1 MLIKKTSKQ
10 DINGLLIIDKP
21 LGFSSNQ
28 VLSKI
33 KWLYNPK
40 KVGHTGTLDPLATG
54 LLPVCLGE
62 ATKFSSYLFDA
73 NKTYE
78 AKIKLG
84 FTSPTG
90 DGEGALTDLNIDTF
104 PNKAEA
110 VDALK
115 SFEGAIEQTPP
126 MHSALKHNG
135 KPLYQYAREG
145 IEIPRKKRTV
155 TIFSI
160 KLIDLKKDELLLE
173 IDCSKG
179 TYIRTLAEDIGK
191 KLNVGGYLIGL
202 KRTVVGSLSINDA
215 ISLDSIEESSVE
227 DRFKFINPIDGF
239 LNNFDSL
246 IVNNNEANAIKDGK
260 IVYKKEALDSIY
272 RLYTQENI
280 FIGLAEGDA
289 NGNLKVK
296 RLMAI

>member
-1 MLIKKTSKQ
+1 MIKSTKS

-21 LGFSSNQ
+21 IGFSSNQ
-28 VLSKI
+28 ALSKI
-33 KWLYNPK
+33 KWLFNPK

-84 FTSPTG
+84 FTSSTG
-90 DGEGALTDLNIDTF
+90 DAEGTLTDLNIATF
-104 PNKAEA
+104 PNKTKVINEI
-110 VDALK
+110 K
-115 SFEGAIEQTPP
+115 NFEGEIEQIPP
-126 MHSALKHNG
+126 MHSALKHDG

-145 IEIPRKKRTV
+145 LEIPRKKRTV

-160 KLIDLKKDELLLE
+160 KLIDLKENELFLE
-173 IDCSKG
+173 IECSKG

-202 KRTVVGSLSINDA
+202 RRTVVGSLSINNA
-215 ISLDSIEESSVE
+215 ISLNLIEESSDE
-227 DRFKFINPIDGF
+227 DRLKLINPIDGF

-246 IVNNNEANAIKDGK
+246 IVNKEESNAIKDGK
-260 IVYKKEALDSIY
+260 IINKKEAKDNIY
-272 RLYTQENI
+272 RLYSEEDI
-280 FIGLAEGDA
+280 FIGLAEGDI

>member
-1 MLIKKTSKQ
+1 MIIKHKKQ

-28 VLSKI
+28 ALSKI

-40 KVGHTGTLDPLATG
+40 KAGHTGTLDPLATG

-62 ATKFSSYLFDA
+62 ATKFSSYLFEE

-84 FTSPTG
+84 FTSSTG
-90 DGEGALTDLNIDTF
+90 DAEGILTDLNIDTF
-104 PNKAEA
+104 PSKTLIINE
-110 VDALK
+110 LK
-115 SFEGAIEQTPP
+115 NFEGEIEQTPP
-126 MHSALKHNG
+126 MHSALKYDG

-160 KLIDLKKDELLLE
+160 KLKQNKKDELLIE
-173 IDCSKG
+173 IECSKG
-179 TYIRTLAEDIGK
+179 TYIRTLAEDIGE

-202 KRTVVGSLSINDA
+202 RRTVVGSLSIHNA
-215 ISLDSIEESSVE
+215 ISLDLIEETPDE
-227 DRFKFINPIDGF
+227 ERLKFINPIDGF
-239 LNNFDSL
+239 LNNFDAL
-246 IVNNNEANAIKDGK
+246 VVNNDESNAIKDGK
-260 IVYKKEALDSIY
+260 ILHKKEAKDNIY
-272 RLYTQENI
+272 RLYSQEDV
-280 FIGLAEGDA
+280 FIGLAEGDT
-289 NGNLKVK
+289 NGNIKVK
-296 RLMAI
+296 RLMAL

>member
-1 MLIKKTSKQ
+1 MIIKSKKQ

-28 VLSKI
+28 ALSKI
-33 KWLYNPK
+33 KWLFNPK
-40 KVGHTGTLDPLATG
+40 KAGHTGTLDPLATG

-84 FTSPTG
+84 FTSSTG
-90 DGEGALTDLNIDTF
+90 DAEGALTDMNIDMF
-104 PNKAEA
+104 PNKALVINE
-110 VDALK
+110 LK
-115 SFEGAIEQTPP
+115 NFEGEIEQTPP
-126 MHSALKHNG
+126 MHSALKHDG

-145 IEIPRKKRTV
+145 IEIPRKKRAV

-160 KLIDLKKDELLLE
+160 KLIDLKKDELDLE
-173 IDCSKG
+173 IECSKG

-202 KRTVVGSLSINDA
+202 RRTVVGSLSINNA
-215 ISLDSIEESSVE
+215 TSLDLIEESPDV
-227 DRFKFINPIDGF
+227 DRLKFINPIDGF

-246 IVNNNEANAIKDGK
+246 VVNNDESNAIKDGK
-260 IVYKKEALDSIY
+260 IVYKKEAMDNIY
-272 RLYTQENI
+272 RLYSQENI

>member
-1 MLIKKTSKQ
+1 MMIKSTKS

-21 LGFSSNQ
+21 IGFSSNQ
-28 VLSKI
+28 ALSKI
-33 KWLYNPK
+33 KWLFNPK

-84 FTSPTG
+84 FTSSTG
-90 DGEGALTDLNIDTF
+90 DAEGTLTDLNIATF
-104 PNKAEA
+104 PNKTKVINEI
-110 VDALK
+110 K
-115 SFEGAIEQTPP
+115 NFEGEIEQIPP
-126 MHSALKHNG
+126 MHSALKHDG

-145 IEIPRKKRTV
+145 LEIPRKKRTV

-160 KLIDLKKDELLLE
+160 KLIDLKENELFLE
-173 IDCSKG
+173 IECSKG

-202 KRTVVGSLSINDA
+202 RRTVVGSLSINNA
-215 ISLDSIEESSVE
+215 ISLNLIEESSDE
-227 DRFKFINPIDGF
+227 DRLKLINPIDGF

-246 IVNNNEANAIKDGK
+246 IVNKEESNAIKDGK
-260 IVYKKEALDSIY
+260 IINKKEAKDNIY
-272 RLYTQENI
+272 RLYSEEDI
-280 FIGLAEGDA
+280 FIGLAEGDI

>member
-1 MLIKKTSKQ
+1 MTIKATKQ
-10 DINGLLIIDKP
+10 NINGLLIIDKP

-28 VLSKI
+28 ALSKI
-33 KWLYNPK
+33 KWLFNPK
-40 KVGHTGTLDPLATG
+40 KAGHTGTLDPLATG

-84 FTSPTG
+84 FTSSTG
-90 DGEGALTDLNIDTF
+90 DAEGALTDLNIDKF
-104 PNKAEA
+104 PNKTLVINE
-110 VDALK
+110 LK
-115 SFEGAIEQTPP
+115 NFEGVIEQTPP
-126 MHSALKHNG
+126 RHSALKHDG

-145 IEIPRKKRTV
+145 IEISRKKRTV

-173 IDCSKG
+173 IECSKG

-191 KLNVGGYLIGL
+191 KLNVGAYLIGL
-202 KRTVVGSLSINDA
+202 RRTVVGSLSIDNA
-215 ISLDSIEESSVE
+215 ISIDLIEESSDE
-227 DRFKFINPIDGF
+227 DRLKFINPIDGF
-239 LNNFDSL
+239 LKNFNSL
-246 IVNNNEANAIKDGK
+246 IVNNDESDAIKDGK
-260 IVYKKEALDSIY
+260 IVHKKEAKDNIY
-272 RLYTQENI
+272 RLYSQENI
-280 FIGLAEGDA
+280 FIGLAEGDT

>member
-1 MLIKKTSKQ
+1 MIIKTTKQ

-28 VLSKI
+28 ALSKI
-33 KWLYNPK
+33 KWLFNPK
-40 KVGHTGTLDPLATG
+40 KAGHTGTLDPLATG

-84 FTSPTG
+84 FTSSTG
-90 DGEGALTDLNIDTF
+90 DAEGALTDLNIDKF
-104 PNKAEA
+104 PNKTLVINE
-110 VDALK
+110 LK
-115 SFEGAIEQTPP
+115 NFEGVIEQTPP
-126 MHSALKHNG
+126 MHSALKHDG

-145 IEIPRKKRTV
+145 IEISRKKRTV

-173 IDCSKG
+173 IECSKG

-191 KLNVGGYLIGL
+191 KLNVGAYLIGL
-202 KRTVVGSLSINDA
+202 RRTVVGSLSIDNA
-215 ISLDSIEESSVE
+215 ISIDLIEESSDE
-227 DRFKFINPIDGF
+227 DRLKFINPIDGF
-239 LNNFDSL
+239 LKNFNSL
-246 IVNNNEANAIKDGK
+246 IVNNDESDAIKDGK
-260 IVYKKEALDSIY
+260 IVHKKEAKDNIY
-272 RLYTQENI
+272 RLYSQENI
-280 FIGLAEGDA
+280 FIGLAEGDT

>member
-1 MLIKKTSKQ
+1 MIVKALRQ
-10 DINGLLIIDKP
+10 EINGLLIIDKP

-28 VLSKI
+28 ALSKI

-40 KVGHTGTLDPLATG
+40 KAGHTGTLDPLATG

-73 NKTYE
+73 NKTQVVN
-78 AKIKLG
+78 
-84 FTSPTG
+84 
-90 DGEGALTDLNIDTF
+90 AL
-104 PNKAEA
+104 E
-110 VDALK
+110 
-115 SFEGAIEQTPP
+115 SFHGAIEQTPP
-126 MHSALKHNG
+126 MHSALKHDG

-145 IEIPRKKRTV
+145 IEIPRKKRIV
-155 TIFSI
+155 KILSI
-160 KLIDLKKDELLLE
+160 RLINLEKNELIIE
-173 IDCSKG
+173 VDCSKG

-202 KRTVVGSLSINDA
+202 RRTVVGSLSIDNA
-215 ISLDSIEESSVE
+215 VSLDSIEESSGE
-227 DRFKFINPIDGF
+227 DRLSFINPIDGF
-239 LNNFDSL
+239 LNNFDPL
-246 IVNNNEANAIKDGK
+246 IVNNDEANAIKDGK
-260 IVYKKEALDSIY
+260 IVHKKEVLNDIY

-280 FIGLAEGDA
+280 FIGLAEGDT

>member
-1 MLIKKTSKQ
+1 MIIKSKKQ

-28 VLSKI
+28 ALSKI
-33 KWLYNPK
+33 KWLFNPK
-40 KVGHTGTLDPLATG
+40 KAGHTGTLDPLATG

-84 FTSPTG
+84 FTSSTG
-90 DGEGALTDLNIDTF
+90 DAEGALTDMNMF
-104 PNKAEA
+104 PNKALVINE
-110 VDALK
+110 LK
-115 SFEGAIEQTPP
+115 NFEGEIEQTPP
-126 MHSALKHNG
+126 MHSALKHDG

-145 IEIPRKKRTV
+145 IEIPRKKRAV

-160 KLIDLKKDELLLE
+160 KLIDLKKDELDLE
-173 IDCSKG
+173 IECSKG

-202 KRTVVGSLSINDA
+202 RRTVVGSLSINNA
-215 ISLDSIEESSVE
+215 TSLDLIEESPDV
-227 DRFKFINPIDGF
+227 DRLKFINPIDGF

-246 IVNNNEANAIKDGK
+246 VVNNDESNAIKDGK
-260 IVYKKEALDSIY
+260 IVYKKEAMDNIY
-272 RLYTQENI
+272 RLYSQENI

>member
-1 MLIKKTSKQ
+1 MITKTSKQ
-10 DINGLLIIDKP
+10 NINGLLIIDKP

-28 VLSKI
+28 ALSKI
-33 KWLYNPK
+33 KWLFNPK
-40 KVGHTGTLDPLATG
+40 KAGHTGTLDPLATG

-84 FTSPTG
+84 FTSSTG
-90 DGEGALTDLNIDTF
+90 DAEGALTDLNIDKF
-104 PNKAEA
+104 PNKTLVINE
-110 VDALK
+110 LK
-115 SFEGAIEQTPP
+115 NFEGVIEQTPP
-126 MHSALKHNG
+126 MHSALKHDG

-145 IEIPRKKRTV
+145 IEISRKKRTV

-173 IDCSKG
+173 IECSKG

-191 KLNVGGYLIGL
+191 KLNVGAYLIGL
-202 KRTVVGSLSINDA
+202 RRTVVGSLSIDNA
-215 ISLDSIEESSVE
+215 ISIDLIEESSDE
-227 DRFKFINPIDGF
+227 DRLKFINPIDGF
-239 LNNFDSL
+239 LKNFNSL
-246 IVNNNEANAIKDGK
+246 IVNNDESDAIKDGK
-260 IVYKKEALDSIY
+260 IVHKKEAKDNIY
-272 RLYTQENI
+272 RLYSQENI
-280 FIGLAEGDA
+280 FIGLAEGDT

>member
-1 MLIKKTSKQ
+1 MIIKSKKQ

-28 VLSKI
+28 ALSKI
-33 KWLYNPK
+33 KWLFNPK
-40 KVGHTGTLDPLATG
+40 KAGHTGTLDPLATG

-84 FTSPTG
+84 FTSSTG
-90 DGEGALTDLNIDTF
+90 DEEGALTDMNIDMF
-104 PNKAEA
+104 PNKALVINE
-110 VDALK
+110 LK
-115 SFEGAIEQTPP
+115 NFEGEIEQTPP
-126 MHSALKHNG
+126 MHSALKHDG

-145 IEIPRKKRTV
+145 IEIPRKKRAV

-160 KLIDLKKDELLLE
+160 KLIDLKKDELDLE
-173 IDCSKG
+173 IECSKG

-202 KRTVVGSLSINDA
+202 RRTVVGSLSINNA
-215 ISLDSIEESSVE
+215 TSLDLIEESPDV
-227 DRFKFINPIDGF
+227 DRLKFINPIDGF

-246 IVNNNEANAIKDGK
+246 VVNNDESNAIKDGK
-260 IVYKKEALDSIY
+260 IVYKKEAMDNIY
-272 RLYTQENI
+272 RLYSQENI

>member
-1 MLIKKTSKQ
+1 MTIKAPKQ
-10 DINGLLIIDKP
+10 NINGLLIVDKP

-28 VLSKI
+28 ALSKI

-40 KVGHTGTLDPLATG
+40 KAGHTGTLDPLATG
-54 LLPVCLGE
+54 VLPVCLGE

-78 AKIKLG
+78 ARIKLG
-84 FTSPTG
+84 FTSSTG
-90 DGEGALTDLNIDTF
+90 DAEGSLTELSIDRI
-104 PNKAEA
+104 PNKIQIINVLE
-110 VDALK
+110 
-115 SFEGAIEQTPP
+115 SFHGEIEQTPP
-126 MHSALKHNG
+126 MYSALKHDG

-155 TIFSI
+155 KIFSI
-160 KLIDLKKDELLLE
+160 RLVNLKKDELLVE

-179 TYIRTLAEDIGK
+179 TYIRTLAEDIGE

-202 KRTVVGSLSINDA
+202 RRTVVGSLSIKSA
-215 ISLDSIEESSVE
+215 ISLDSIEEASGQ
-227 DRFKFINPIDGF
+227 DRLGFINPIDTF

-246 IVNNNEANAIKDGK
+246 TINNDEANAIKDGK
-260 IVYKKEALDSIY
+260 IVIKKEVLRDIY

-280 FIGLAEGDA
+280 FLGLAEGDT

>member
-1 MLIKKTSKQ
+1 MTIKATKQ
-10 DINGLLIIDKP
+10 NINGLLIIDKP

-28 VLSKI
+28 ALSKI
-33 KWLYNPK
+33 KWLFNPK
-40 KVGHTGTLDPLATG
+40 KAGHTGTLDPLATG

-84 FTSPTG
+84 FTSSTG
-90 DGEGALTDLNIDTF
+90 DAEGVLTDLFIDKF
-104 PNKAEA
+104 PNKTLVINE
-110 VDALK
+110 LK
-115 SFEGAIEQTPP
+115 NFEGAIEQTPP
-126 MHSALKHNG
+126 MHSALKHDG
-135 KPLYQYAREG
+135 RPLYQCAREG
-145 IEIPRKKRTV
+145 IEIPRKKRIV

-173 IDCSKG
+173 IECSKG

-202 KRTVVGSLSINDA
+202 RRTVVGLLSINNA
-215 ISLDSIEESSVE
+215 ISLDLIEESPDE
-227 DRFKFINPIDGF
+227 DRLKFINTIDGF
-239 LNNFDSL
+239 LKNFNSL
-246 IVNNNEANAIKDGK
+246 IVNNDESDAIKDGK
-260 IVYKKEALDSIY
+260 IVHKKEAKDNIY
-272 RLYTQENI
+272 RLYSQENI
-280 FIGLAEGDA
+280 FIGLAEGDT

>member
-1 MLIKKTSKQ
+1 MKAFKHE
-10 DINGLLIIDKP
+10 INGLLIIDKP

-28 VLSKI
+28 ALSKI

-40 KVGHTGTLDPLATG
+40 KAGHTGTLDPLATG

-78 AKIKLG
+78 ARIKLG
-84 FTSPTG
+84 FTSSTG
-90 DGEGALTDLNIDTF
+90 DAEGIIRELNTSRF
-104 PNKAEA
+104 PNKAE
-110 VDALK
+110 VTDVLK
-115 SFEGAIEQTPP
+115 TFEGSIEQIPP
-126 MHSALKHNG
+126 MYSALKHDG

-145 IEIPRKKRTV
+145 IQISRKKRTV

-160 KLIDLKKDELLLE
+160 KLIDLKKDELVLE
-173 IDCSKG
+173 INCSKG

-191 KLNVGGYLIGL
+191 ELNVGGYLSGL
-202 KRTVVGSLSINDA
+202 RRTVVGSLTINDA
-215 ISLDSIEESSVE
+215 ISLDTIEESSVE
-227 DRFKFINPIDGF
+227 DRVKFINPIDRF

-246 IVNNNEANAIKDGK
+246 VVNNDEANAIKDGK
-260 IVYKKEALDSIY
+260 IVYKKEALKNIY
-272 RLYTQENI
+272 RLYTQENF
-280 FIGLAEGDA
+280 FIGLAEGDT
-289 NGNLKVK
+289 NGNLRVK